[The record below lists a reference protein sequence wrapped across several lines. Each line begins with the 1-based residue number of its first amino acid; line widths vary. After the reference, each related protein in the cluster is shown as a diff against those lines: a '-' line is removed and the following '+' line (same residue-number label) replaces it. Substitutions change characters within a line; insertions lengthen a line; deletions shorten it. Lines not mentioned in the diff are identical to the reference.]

1 MVPGL
6 PPAVR
11 VASIWLAAVATAT
24 YLWSLPEDVDL
35 ILDWR
40 LIGYSIDEPWEE
52 RSNTKQDRFKL
63 DTIERT
69 NRDLAETF
77 APSLRASISE
87 ELGIDADVRPAEE
100 EETGGIRVPADVRLL
115 GDARRDKARDRAAR
129 VMDPVDDGGG
139 DAVRR

>member
-11 VASIWLAAVATAT
+11 VASIWLAAVATAA
-24 YLWSLPEDVDL
+24 YLWSLSEDVDL

-69 NRDLAETF
+69 NRYLAETF

-87 ELGIDADVRPAEE
+87 ELGIDADVHPAEE
-100 EETGGIRVPADVRLL
+100 EETGWYSRTRGCSPP
-115 GDARRDKARDRAAR
+115 RRRSTR
-129 VMDPVDDGGG
+129 
-139 DAVRR
+139 